1 MGGMNL
7 ILTGDFHQFPP
18 VANANVSL
26 YSSQAPRISSM
37 VGQNLY
43 SQFTTVVELVE
54 QWRITDLV
62 WLEILQNARN
72 GTCSADDI
80 FEIRKLIL
88 TTPGCNIPDF
98 TLPPWNDA
106 ILITPQ
112 NCVRAAWNHARLREH
127 CKRTKNI
134 LYIVDA
140 EDTAGRDRRPL
151 SSTERLTM
159 ARGQYTDKKRLGNRL
174 EIAIGMKAM
183 ITDNILTKA
192 GLANGSRGTI
202 TEIVLDTR
210 EQSINADI
218 VDDTVR
224 LQYPPSMVLIQLD
237 YICPFPTLPGLKPG
251 QFPIFP
257 SESKFTIGD
266 KKKKVTITR
275 RQFPLTPAY
284 AFTDH
289 KAQGQTM
296 GFVIVDIGCLKKFP
310 VNQFAAYVALS
321 RSKGRDTIRLLRDF
335 EDELFTKPPAADL
348 QDIDNKLARL
358 VQDTKEKW
366 DAGVYKYN

>member
-1 MGGMNL
+1 
-7 ILTGDFHQFPP
+7 
-18 VANANVSL
+18 
-26 YSSQAPRISSM
+26 
-37 VGQNLY
+37 
-43 SQFTTVVELVE
+43 
-54 QWRITDLV
+54 
-62 WLEILQNARN
+62 
-72 GTCSADDI
+72 
-80 FEIRKLIL
+80 
-88 TTPGCNIPDF
+88 
-98 TLPPWNDA
+98 
-106 ILITPQ
+106 
-112 NCVRAAWNHARLREH
+112 
-127 CKRTKNI
+127 
-134 LYIVDA
+134 
-140 EDTAGRDRRPL
+140 
-151 SSTERLTM
+151 
-159 ARGQYTDKKRLGNRL
+159 
-174 EIAIGMKAM
+174 MKAM

-348 QDIDNKLARL
+348 QDIDSKLARL